1 MGLRDEVAAAAFDP
15 DTIAAG
21 GVITRR
27 IDRMLRASAHPDPVK
42 LGGSPAAELPPH
54 VLDAVRATPA
64 RSSYADS
71 QGGERLREAIVA
83 DLEPEGIAMSADR
96 VLVTNGAM
104 HALDVCF
111 HSLLAPGDG
120 VVTHRPGYFIEGL
133 VRRAGGVLQGFPS
146 PESDGFRPDWD
157 AAARAITPRSRVLFV
172 NSPVNPTGYVF
183 TDEDLER
190 AWRLAEEHDLWIVSD
205 ESYSH
210 FLYGGRAHRSVV
222 ELDTEGR
229 RAILVRSFSKDHAM
243 PGWRLGYAALPSTL
257 VDAAAATLEWS
268 CLCVNQTAQDAG
280 LAALTGPQGWIDAF
294 ARRSE
299 ALGAITAA
307 GVNAIPELRCLAPQ
321 GGLNVL
327 VGYDGDVRALI
338 STAVLR
344 FGLGIQPG
352 TAFGASPAS
361 FRMQFGGTGDAVQA
375 GLQRLAA
382 VVADATQSGWGG
394 RG

>member
-1 MGLRDEVAAAAFDP
+1 MEFRDEAATMPFDS
-15 DTIAAG
+15 DAVGAG

-27 IDRMLRASAHPDPVK
+27 IDRMLRASAHPDPVR
-42 LGGSPAAELPPH
+42 LGGTPAVELPAH
-54 VLDAVRATPA
+54 VLDAVRATPP

-71 QGGERLREAIVA
+71 LGNESLREAIVA
-83 DLEPEGIAMSADR
+83 DIAADGIAMSAAR

-120 VVTHRPGYFIEGL
+120 VLTHRPGYFIDGL

-146 PESDGFRPDWD
+146 PEADGFRPDWD
-157 AAARAITPRSRVLFV
+157 AAARTITPRTRVLFV

-190 AWRLAEEHDLWIVSD
+190 AWQLAEAHDLWIVSD

-210 FLYGGRAHRSVV
+210 FLYGGRRHRSVV
-222 ELDTEGR
+222 ELDRAGH

-243 PGWRLGYAALPSTL
+243 PGWRLGYAALPARAL
-257 VDAAAATLEWS
+257 DAAAATLEWS
-268 CLCVNQTAQDAG
+268 CLCVNQIAQDAG
-280 LAALTGPQGWIDAF
+280 VAALTGPQDWIETF
-294 ARRSE
+294 ARSCE
-299 ALGAITAA
+299 ELGAATTA
-307 GVNAIPELRCLAPQ
+307 GVNAIPGLRCAAPQ

-327 VGYDGDVRALI
+327 VGYDGDVGALV
-338 STAVLR
+338 SAAVLR

-352 TAFGASPAS
+352 EAFGAAGG
-361 FRMQFGGTGDAVQA
+361 FRFQFGGTAQAVES
-375 GLQRLAA
+375 GLERLAV
-382 VVADATQSGWGG
+382 VVADAAANGHG
-394 RG
+394 RQR

>member
-1 MGLRDEVAAAAFDP
+1 MGSPDSMAATRFDS
-15 DTIAAG
+15 DAIAAG

-27 IDRMLRASAHPDPVK
+27 IDRMLRASAHPDPVR
-42 LGGSPAAELPPH
+42 LGGTPAVDLPAH

-71 QGGERLREAIVA
+71 QGNESLRHAIVA
-83 DLEPEGIAMSADR
+83 DVAADGIAMSAER

-120 VVTHRPGYFIEGL
+120 VLTHRPGYFIDGL
-133 VRRAGGVLQGFPS
+133 VQRTGGVLQGFPS
-146 PESDGFRPDWD
+146 PQDDGFRPDWD
-157 AAARAITPRSRVLFV
+157 AAERAVTPQTRVLFV

-183 TDEDLER
+183 TDDDVQR
-190 AWRLAEEHDLWIVSD
+190 AWQLAEEHDLWIVSD

-210 FLYGGRAHRSVV
+210 FLYGGRRHRSVV
-222 ELDTEGR
+222 ELDADGH

-243 PGWRLGYAALPSTL
+243 AGWRLGYAALPARA

-268 CLCVNQTAQDAG
+268 CLCVNQIAQDAG
-280 LAALTGPQGWIDAF
+280 VAALTGPQDWIETF
-294 ARRSE
+294 ACASE
-299 ALGAITAA
+299 QRGAATAA
-307 GVNAIPELRCLAPQ
+307 GVNAIPGLRCTPPQ

-327 VGYDGDVRALI
+327 VGYDGDIGALV

-352 TAFGASPAS
+352 AAFGASGG
-361 FRMQFGGTGDAVQA
+361 FRFQFGGTAEAVES
-375 GLQRLAA
+375 GLERLAA
-382 VVADATQSGWGG
+382 VVADAASDGNGG
-394 RG
+394 QR